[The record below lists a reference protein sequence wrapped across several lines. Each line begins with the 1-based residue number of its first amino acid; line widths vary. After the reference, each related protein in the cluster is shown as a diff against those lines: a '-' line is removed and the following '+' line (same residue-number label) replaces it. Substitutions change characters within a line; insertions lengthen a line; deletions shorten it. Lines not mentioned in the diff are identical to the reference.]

1 MVRVGGKWT
10 KPPKNVCEFCGGQLV
25 IEYLGSYGYV
35 YELTR
40 TGKPYKTRDRKIV
53 YPVSKDEYMIYC
65 RDCHRTPTTGECA
78 GRIG

>member
-1 MVRVGGKWT
+1 MGGKWT

-40 TGKPYKTRDRKIV
+40 TGRPYKERDRKIV
-53 YPVSKDEYMIYC
+53 YPLTKTEYTIYC
-65 RDCHRTPTTGECA
+65 KECGKEPDDNEVA